1 MATYDAFAE
10 NRYNPS
16 PKKQYYNKTENFYFR
31 DYETVNQ
38 KEKEKEQETKKKQRD
53 AEKTEENIKAEAY
66 NFVNILENILWGD
79 TKKDMD
85 DDKYETIYPEP
96 TIEKI
101 LSVWIK
107 AGEKLKEKY
116 NLYKNETDKLQKEYH
131 KIFLR
136 EMLEEFK
143 RYSEDQRDRPSR
155 HLRCPTTFV
164 GNKDDYYYNYRYYFE
179 PKDNRDLPDKYSTWY
194 IPKDEFRNFA
204 KEIGLSED
212 TINFYEEDRENYIL
226 TPMNKAINNAKD
238 KASNGFNYV
247 RGIFSRSA
255 RINPVSSTDIDLDLK
270 EGGKKR
276 NQSKKSKKS
285 KKRRTKRR

>member
-1 MATYDAFAE
+1 MATYDVFAE
-10 NRYNPS
+10 NRYNPKKPEER
-16 PKKQYYNKTENFYFR
+16 PKNYYSYDYDPDNKNIE
-31 DYETVNQ
+31 
-38 KEKEKEQETKKKQRD
+38 EKKKEQETKQKQRD
-53 AEKTEENIKAEAY
+53 AQNRERKIIDEVFLFIET
-66 NFVNILENILWGD
+66 LEQELWGD
-79 TKKDMD
+79 TNKDMD

-107 AGEKLKEKY
+107 AGEKLQEKY
-116 NLYKNETDKLQKEYH
+116 NLYKNETDKLQKQYH

-136 EMLEEFK
+136 KMLEEFK
-143 RYSEDQRDRPSR
+143 RYSEDQHDRPSR

-212 TINFYEEDRENYIL
+212 IINFYEEDRENYIL

-238 KASNGFNYV
+238 KV

-255 RINPVSSTDIDLDLK
+255 KVYPDIDLDPK